1 MSENLLPWSED
12 LDFPQFLKSKPQ
24 GLVQLS
30 LIAHRLEPFKNTNG
44 ILALSFKITSSKAS
58 SCQNEDYEDENIGAD
73 VSLGSKM
80 WVCLR

>member
-24 GLVQLS
+24 GLVGQS
-30 LIAHRLEPFKNTNG
+30 LIAQRLEPFKNTND
-44 ILALSFKITSSKAS
+44 ILAVSFQVTYSKAI
-58 SCQNEDYEDENIGAD
+58 SCQNEHYEDENIGSD

-80 WVCLR
+80 WICLR